1 MTEPP
6 HRRTRGT
13 IERSYVAISRFFDAW
28 VRIIEMDTRMREA
41 REFLRPGAKVLIIS
55 PPTDA
60 GIPLL
65 VRANQH
71 GETVLL
77 CFSERLRRI
86 GTSYREARGIER
98 LDIAVGPFFQV
109 PFANGEFAAVYANCF
124 FDFCA
129 EQEFDPLI
137 EEVRR
142 VLEPDGLLYAVY
154 MAPPQTFPA
163 RIWAWVIRHFD
174 FLRTGVHPVLVEPH
188 LSHHGFVLSEGASI
202 QRLGFPMRF
211 TRAQKRSA

>member
-6 HRRTRGT
+6 QPRTRRS
-13 IERSYVAISRFFDAW
+13 IEHSYVAVSRFFDAW
-28 VRIIEMDTRMREA
+28 VRIIEMHTRMREA
-41 REFLRPGAKVLIIS
+41 RDPLRSGAKVLVIS

-77 CFSERLRRI
+77 CFSERLCHI
-86 GTSYREARGIER
+86 ATSYREARGIER
-98 LDIAVGPFFQV
+98 LDIAVAPFFQM
-109 PFANGEFAAVYANCF
+109 PFAHGEFAAVYANCF

-129 EQEFDPLI
+129 EQEFDSLI
-137 EEVRR
+137 EEIRR
-142 VLEPDGLLYAVY
+142 VLEPGGVLYAVY
-154 MAPPQTFPA
+154 MAPPLNVPA
-163 RIWAWVIRHFD
+163 HIWTWFFRHFD
-174 FLRTGVHPVLVEPH
+174 FLSKGVRPVLVEPH
-188 LSHHGFVLSEGASI
+188 LSHHGFVLSEGASV